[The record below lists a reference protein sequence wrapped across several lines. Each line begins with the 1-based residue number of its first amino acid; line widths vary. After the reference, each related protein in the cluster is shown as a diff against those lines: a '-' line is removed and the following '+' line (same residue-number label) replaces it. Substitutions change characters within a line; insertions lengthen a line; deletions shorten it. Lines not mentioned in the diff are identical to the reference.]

1 MLNYVL
7 LNYKSDYK
15 FLLEVKGMDEAKE
28 MEMQADDLKP
38 VRKHFSR
45 IGLMYFLGTIVIY
58 AVQFLVAILVMALRP
73 EWLEDVNISM
83 AISMI
88 PMYLMGMPI
97 LILLVKR
104 VPAVKIEKHPMKPG
118 HFVLAVIMTFAIMY
132 ISNIIGNIFTFI
144 IGLLKGGAV
153 ENVLIDM
160 ISGLDLFWVFVYTV
174 ICAPIMEEYI
184 FRKLIVDRTVRYG
197 QGVAVLLSGFM
208 FGLFHGNLNQFAYAF
223 TLGMFLAF
231 LYVKTGKLKITIAI
245 HMMVNFMGGVASS
258 LIMQMLDMEEYLRIG
273 ESRDLVAMTDFVMEN
288 SLAIL
293 MLLGFFAFAVSMIIA
308 GGIMLVVFLVKKRFT
323 LAPGEVTIPKGKRFQ
338 TVILNV
344 GMSLFCLFWFGTIIW
359 QMIS

>member
-1 MLNYVL
+1 
-7 LNYKSDYK
+7 
-15 FLLEVKGMDEAKE
+15 MDETKE
-28 MEMQADDLKP
+28 MEVQADSLKP

-45 IGLMYFLGTIVIY
+45 MGLMFFLGTIVIY
-58 AVQFLVAILVMALRP
+58 AVQYIVAWLVQALRP
-73 EWLEDVNISM
+73 EWLMDINISM
-83 AISMI
+83 ALSMI
-88 PMYLMGMPI
+88 PMYLVGMPI
-97 LILLVKR
+97 LILLVKT
-104 VPAVKIEKHPMKPG
+104 VPAVKLEKRPMRAG

-132 ISNIIGNIFTFI
+132 VSNIIGNIFTAI
-144 IGLLKGGAV
+144 IGLLKGGLV
-153 ENVLIDM
+153 ENVALDL

-231 LYVKTGKLKITIAI
+231 LYVKTGKLKLTITI

-258 LIMQMLDMEEYLRIG
+258 LILQMLDLEEYQQVF
-273 ESRDLVAMTDFVMEN
+273 ESGDINAMTEYVMEN
-288 SLAIL
+288 SLGIL
-293 MLLGFFAFAVSMIIA
+293 LLMGFFLFVVAMVIA
-308 GGIMLVVFLVKKRFT
+308 GGILLIVFLVKKRFT
-323 LAPGEVTIPKGKRFQ
+323 FAPGEVTIPKGKRFR

-344 GMSLFCLFWFGTIIW
+344 GMCLFGLFWIGSIVW
-359 QMIS
+359 QLIS

>member
-1 MLNYVL
+1 
-7 LNYKSDYK
+7 
-15 FLLEVKGMDEAKE
+15 MDETKE
-28 MEMQADDLKP
+28 MEMKVDSLKP

-45 IGLMYFLGTIVIY
+45 MGLMFFLGTIAIY
-58 AVQFLVAILVMALRP
+58 AVQLIVAWLVRALRP
-73 EWLEDVNISM
+73 EWLMDDNISM
-83 AISMI
+83 ALSMI
-88 PMYLMGMPI
+88 PMYLVGMPI

-104 VPAVKIEKHPMKPG
+104 VPAVKLEKHPMKPG
-118 HFVLAVIMTFAIMY
+118 HFILAVIMTFAIMY
-132 ISNIIGNIFTFI
+132 VSNIIGNIFTTI

-153 ENVLIDM
+153 ENVALDM
-160 ISGLDLFWVFVYTV
+160 ISGLNLFWVFAYTV

-231 LYVKTGKLKITIAI
+231 LYVKTGKLKLTIAI
-245 HMMVNFMGGVASS
+245 HMMVNFMGGVVSS
-258 LIMQMLDMEEYLRIG
+258 LIMQMLDLEEYLRIG
-273 ESRDLVAMTDFVMEN
+273 ESGDLVAMTDFVMEN
-288 SLAIL
+288 FLGIL

-308 GGIMLVVFLVKKRFT
+308 GGIMLIVFLVKKRFT
-323 LAPGEVTIPKGKRFQ
+323 FAPGEVTIPKGKGFR

-344 GMSLFCLFWFGTIIW
+344 GMSLFCLFWIGTIVW
-359 QMIS
+359 QMVS